1 MATYQSSYTGQQ
13 IDTAVGK
20 TSVMTVSSADVT
32 FSGKVTITT
41 APTGNMDVVN
51 KQYLEKYISSL
62 NGNGVNY

>member
-51 KQYLEKYISSL
+51 KQYLEQYIASL

>member
-13 IDTAVGK
+13 IDAAVGK

-51 KQYLEKYISSL
+51 KQYLESYIASL